1 MMLQDQKAELQ
12 TVQQSLSSKLQI
24 AQSITEQQQTRITE
38 LGISLD
44 KLNWQNKE
52 QNITIT
58 DLAEAVKREKQQAE
72 DYLEELMAQK
82 KAFGNSG
89 QALFDAKAQIK

>member
-89 QALFDAKAQIK
+89 

>member
-12 TVQQSLSSKLQI
+12 MVQQSLSSKLQI

-58 DLAEAVKREKQQAE
+58 DLAEAVKREKQYAE

-89 QALFDAKAQIK
+89 

>member
-72 DYLEELMAQK
+72 DYLEELMAKK

-89 QALFDAKAQIK
+89 

>member
-1 MMLQDQKAELQ
+1 
-12 TVQQSLSSKLQI
+12 LQI

-58 DLAEAVKREKQQAE
+58 DLAEAVKREKQ
-72 DYLEELMAQK
+72 
-82 KAFGNSG
+82 
-89 QALFDAKAQIK
+89 